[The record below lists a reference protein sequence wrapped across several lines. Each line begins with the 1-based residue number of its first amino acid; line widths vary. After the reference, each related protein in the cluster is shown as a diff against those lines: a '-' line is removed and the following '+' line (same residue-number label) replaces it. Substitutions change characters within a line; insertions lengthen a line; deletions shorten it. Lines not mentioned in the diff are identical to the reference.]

1 MDAPPGDRPGG
12 AQRGSS
18 ISVRLSVCC
27 PSEPQRAFWAAKRLV
42 EPPCGMAM
50 PARATGRQL
59 QPRSQKGRAGV
70 PQPPGAPGRA
80 SPGLRGAGP
89 NRDRVCS
96 LVLPGTL
103 PTDQQAGGQIANTPH
118 FLAAQGPGWKQSL
131 FYSAETTRFAPR
143 ALQGVGVGTV
153 GRQASFCTLLSPLRP
168 GWARAPSPGVNPRAP
183 PLVLRGPSETGAL
196 RGTRTRALPGV
207 PGATRPPITGCSGT
221 WKDGLLF
228 LPPRVPGR

>member
-1 MDAPPGDRPGG
+1 MDAPPGDHPGG
-12 AQRGSS
+12 ARRGSS
-18 ISVRLSVCC
+18 ISSVRLSVCC
-27 PSEPQRAFWAAKRLV
+27 TSEPQRAFWAAKRLV

-70 PQPPGAPGRA
+70 PQPPGLRA
-80 SPGLRGAGP
+80 GPHSSLGLRGAGP

-143 ALQGVGVGTV
+143 ALQGVGVGTA

-168 GWARAPSPGVNPRAP
+168 GWARAPSPG
-183 PLVLRGPSETGAL
+183 GESEGASL
-196 RGTRTRALPGV
+196 GAVRT
-207 PGATRPPITGCSGT
+207 I
-221 WKDGLLF
+221 
-228 LPPRVPGR
+228 